1 MSSLQIVQIDV
12 MGGTYQSGMANFMS
26 PGEATYFLVAAF
38 TANSFMSKVNGN
50 IEDAEVVAAL
60 KIIFAEPDQEKQKPV
75 YAKLMRHL
83 AETSYFTW
91 IGYFAAANLW
101 RDRVKNFKP
110 SRGLT
115 ISVYD
120 VSVT

>member
-1 MSSLQIVQIDV
+1 
-12 MGGTYQSGMANFMS
+12 
-26 PGEATYFLVAAF
+26 
-38 TANSFMSKVNGN
+38 VNGN
-50 IEDAEVVAAL
+50 IADPEVEAAL
-60 KIIFAEPDQEKQKPV
+60 KIIFAEPDQAKQKPV
-75 YAKLMRHL
+75 YTKLMRHL
-83 AETSYFTW
+83 ADVSYFTW

-115 ISVYD
+115 INVYD

>member
-1 MSSLQIVQIDV
+1 
-12 MGGTYQSGMANFMS
+12 
-26 PGEATYFLVAAF
+26 
-38 TANSFMSKVNGN
+38 
-50 IEDAEVVAAL
+50 
-60 KIIFAEPDQEKQKPV
+60 
-75 YAKLMRHL
+75 MRHM
-83 AETSYFTW
+83 ADTSYFTW

-115 ISVYD
+115 INVHD